1 MIYTITLN
9 PALDKQL
16 TVSDIRF
23 NDVLIADGIQ
33 LDFGGKG
40 FNVSRMLKELNQPSK
55 AVGLLGGQ
63 TGKTIEA
70 GLKAQG
76 IDVVSIPVSG
86 ETRTNVSVV
95 TPGGSKHIKVNEK
108 GPTISE
114 SELQQV
120 FLYISDKASKGTL
133 WVLAGS
139 IPPGVDVTVYQQM
152 IQKIKELGGD
162 VVLDTSGAALK
173 QGVQAQPKLVKP
185 NLFELSQLTG
195 REITNLQEILDNPG
209 ITRSVGAEFVA
220 ISAGEKG
227 ALLTDGNNTA
237 LCLPPEIQEAN
248 PVGAGDAMVAGLSFA
263 LYHGYDLEQALMLG
277 VACGTASAMQSG
289 TRMPEWDLVE
299 EVRQQVK
306 LI

>member
-23 NDVLIADGIQ
+23 NDVLIAEGVQ

-63 TGKTIEA
+63 TGKAIEA
-70 GLKAQG
+70 GLKEQA
-76 IDVVSIPVSG
+76 IDVVAIPVSG

-108 GPTISE
+108 GPTISV

-120 FLYISDKASKGTL
+120 FQYIFENAAAGTL

-139 IPPGVDVTVYQQM
+139 IPPGVNVDVYQQM
-152 IQKIKELGGD
+152 TQKIKELGGD

-173 QGVQAQPKLVKP
+173 EGVLAHPKLVKP

-195 REITNLQEILDNPG
+195 REITSLQEILENSAL
-209 ITRSVGAEFVA
+209 TRSVGAEFVA

-227 ALLTDGNNTA
+227 ALLTDGEKTA
-237 LCLPPEIQEAN
+237 ICLPPEIQEAN
-248 PVGAGDAMVAGLSFA
+248 PVGAGDAMLAGLSFA
-263 LYHGYDLEQALMLG
+263 LYHGYDLEKALMLG

-299 EVRQQVK
+299 QVRQQVR
-306 LI
+306 II

>member
-95 TPGGSKHIKVNEK
+95 TPGGRKHIKVNEK

-173 QGVQAQPKLVKP
+173 QGVQAKPKLVKP

>member
-16 TVSDIRF
+16 TVADIRF
-23 NDVLIADGIQ
+23 NDVLIAERVQ

-40 FNVSRMLKELNQPSK
+40 FNVSRMLQKLNQPSK
-55 AVGLLGGQ
+55 AIGLLGGP

-70 GLKAQG
+70 GLQKQG
-76 IDVVSIPVSG
+76 IDVIAIPISG

-108 GPTISE
+108 GPTVSEAELELIYDFIS
-114 SELQQV
+114 
-120 FLYISDKASKGTL
+120 KNAAAGTL

-139 IPPGVDVTVYQQM
+139 IPPGVDVSVYREMTQR
-152 IQKIKELGGD
+152 IKQLGGD
-162 VVLDTSGAALK
+162 VVLDTSGEALR

-185 NLFELSQLTG
+185 NLFELSQLVG
-195 REITNLQEILDNPG
+195 KQIVNLQEILDNPA
-209 ITRSVGAEFVA
+209 ITRDVGAEFVA
-220 ISAGEKG
+220 ISAGDKG
-227 ALLTDGNNTA
+227 ALLTDGENTA
-237 LCLPPEIQEAN
+237 ICLPPEIQEAN

-263 LYHGYDLEQALMLG
+263 LYYGYDLEQALMLG

-289 TRMPEWDLVE
+289 TRMPEWDVVE
-299 EVRQQVK
+299 DVRQRVK
-306 LI
+306 IV

>member
-16 TVSDIRF
+16 TVAEIRF
-23 NDVLIADGIQ
+23 NDVLIAERVQ

-63 TGKTIEA
+63 TGKTIA
-70 GLKAQG
+70 DGLKAQG
-76 IDVVSIPVSG
+76 IEVVSIPVSG
-86 ETRTNVSVV
+86 ETRTNVSIV
-95 TPGGSKHIKVNEK
+95 TPGGSTHIKVNEK
-108 GPTISE
+108 GPTVSEAEIQRVFQFISE
-114 SELQQV
+114 
-120 FLYISDKASKGTL
+120 KATSGTL

-139 IPPGVDVTVYQQM
+139 IPPGVNASVYQQM
-152 IQKIKELGGD
+152 TQKIKELGGD
-162 VVLDTSGAALK
+162 VVLDTSGEALRK
-173 QGVQAQPKLVKP
+173 GVQAHPKLVKP

-195 REITNLQEILDNPG
+195 REVTGLQEILDNPA
-209 ITRSVGAEFVA
+209 IARAVGAEFVA
-220 ISAGEKG
+220 VSAGDKG
-227 ALLTDGNNTA
+227 ALLTDGEKTA
-237 LCLPPEIQEAN
+237 ICLPPEIQEAN

-299 EVRQQVK
+299 EVRQQVR
-306 LI
+306 IV

>member
-16 TVSDIRF
+16 TVSDICF
-23 NDVLIADGIQ
+23 NDVLIAESVQ

-63 TGKTIEA
+63 TGRTIET

-120 FLYISDKASKGTL
+120 FQTISENAAKGTL

-139 IPPGVDVTVYQQM
+139 IPPGVDVAVYQRM
-152 IQKIKELGGD
+152 TQKIKELGGD

-173 QGVQAQPKLVKP
+173 QGLLARPKLVKP

-195 REITNLQEILDNPG
+195 REITSLQEILDNPA
-209 ITRSVGAEFVA
+209 ITHAVGAEFVA
-220 ISAGEKG
+220 ISAGDKG
-227 ALLTDGNNTA
+227 ALLTDGEKTA

-299 EVRQQVK
+299 EVRQQVR

>member
-23 NDVLIADGIQ
+23 NEVLIAEGVQ

-63 TGKTIEA
+63 TGKAIEA
-70 GLKAQG
+70 GLKEQA
-76 IDVVSIPVSG
+76 IDVVAIPVSG

-108 GPTISE
+108 GPTISV

-120 FLYISDKASKGTL
+120 FQYIFENAAAGTL

-139 IPPGVDVTVYQQM
+139 IPPGVNVDVYQQM
-152 IQKIKELGGD
+152 TQKIKELGGD
-162 VVLDTSGAALK
+162 VVLDTSSAALK
-173 QGVQAQPKLVKP
+173 EGVLAHPKLVKP

-195 REITNLQEILDNPG
+195 REVTSLQEILENPAL
-209 ITRSVGAEFVA
+209 TRSVGAEFVA
-220 ISAGEKG
+220 ISAGDKG
-227 ALLTDGNNTA
+227 ALLTDGEKTA
-237 LCLPPEIQEAN
+237 ICLPPEIQEAN

-299 EVRQQVK
+299 QVRQQVR
-306 LI
+306 II

>member
-23 NDVLIADGIQ
+23 NDVLIAEGVQ

-63 TGKTIEA
+63 TGKAIEA
-70 GLKAQG
+70 GLKEQA
-76 IDVVSIPVSG
+76 IDVVAIPVSG

-108 GPTISE
+108 GPTISV

-120 FLYISDKASKGTL
+120 FQYIFENAAAGTL

-139 IPPGVDVTVYQQM
+139 IPPGVNVDVYQQM
-152 IQKIKELGGD
+152 TQKIKELGGD

-173 QGVQAQPKLVKP
+173 EGVLAHPKLVKP

-195 REITNLQEILDNPG
+195 REITSLQEILENSAL
-209 ITRSVGAEFVA
+209 TRSVGAEFVA

-227 ALLTDGNNTA
+227 ALLTDGEKTA
-237 LCLPPEIQEAN
+237 ICLPPEIQEAN

-263 LYHGYDLEQALMLG
+263 LYHGYDLEKALMLG

-299 EVRQQVK
+299 QVRQQVR
-306 LI
+306 II

>member
-1 MIYTITLN
+1 MIYTVTLN

-23 NDVLIADGIQ
+23 NDVLIAESIQ

-55 AVGLLGGQ
+55 AIGLLGGQ
-63 TGKTIEA
+63 TGKTIAE

-76 IDVVSIPVSG
+76 IEVISISVSG
-86 ETRTNVSVV
+86 ETRTNVSIV

-114 SELQQV
+114 TELQLV
-120 FLYISDKASKGTL
+120 FKYISEKAGSGTL

-139 IPPGVDVTVYQQM
+139 IPPGVDVSVYQQM
-152 IQKIKELGGD
+152 TQKIKELGGD

-173 QGVQAQPKLVKP
+173 QGVLAHPKLVKP

-195 REITNLQEILDNPG
+195 REITSLQEILDNPVL
-209 ITRSVGAEFVA
+209 TRDVGAEFVA

-227 ALLTDGNNTA
+227 ALLTDGEKIA
-237 LCLPPEIQEAN
+237 VCLPPEIQEAN

-289 TRMPEWDLVE
+289 TRMPAWDLVE
-299 EVRQQVK
+299 EVRQQVR

>member
-16 TVSDIRF
+16 TVADIRF
-23 NDVLIADGIQ
+23 NDVLIAERVQ

-40 FNVSRMLKELNQPSK
+40 FNVSRMLQKLNQPSK

-70 GLKAQG
+70 GLQEQG
-76 IDVVSIPVSG
+76 IEVVAIPISG

-95 TPGGSKHIKVNEK
+95 TPGGSRHIKVNEK
-108 GPTISE
+108 GPKVSEVELELIYDYISE
-114 SELQQV
+114 N
-120 FLYISDKASKGTL
+120 ATAGTL

-139 IPPGVDVTVYQQM
+139 IPPGVDVSVYREM
-152 IQKIKELGGD
+152 TQKIKQFGGD
-162 VVLDTSGAALK
+162 VVLDTSGEALR
-173 QGVQAQPKLVKP
+173 QGVQAHPKLVKP

-195 REITNLQEILDNPG
+195 NEIADLQEILENPA

-220 ISAGEKG
+220 ISAGDKG
-227 ALLTDGNNTA
+227 ALLTDGENTTT
-237 LCLPPEIQEAN
+237 CLPPEIQEAN
-248 PVGAGDAMVAGLSFA
+248 PVGAGDAMVAGLTFA

-277 VACGTASAMQSG
+277 VACGTASALQSG
-289 TRMPEWDLVE
+289 TMMPEWDVVE

-306 LI
+306 IL

>member
-16 TVSDIRF
+16 TVADIRF
-23 NDVLIADGIQ
+23 NDVLIADDVQ
-33 LDFGGKG
+33 SDFGGKG

-55 AVGLLGGQ
+55 AIGLLGGQ

-76 IDVVSIPVSG
+76 IQVVSIPVSG
-86 ETRTNVSVV
+86 ETRTNVTVV
-95 TPGGSKHIKVNEK
+95 TPGGSKHIKINEK

-120 FLYISDKASKGTL
+120 FQYISENAAKDTL

-139 IPPGVDVTVYQQM
+139 IPPGVDVSVYQQM
-152 IQKIKELGGD
+152 TQKIKELGGD
-162 VVLDTSGAALK
+162 VVLDTSGSALK
-173 QGVQAQPKLVKP
+173 HGLLAHPKLVKP

-195 REITNLQEILDNPG
+195 KEIVSLQEILDNPA
-209 ITRSVGAEFVA
+209 ITRSLGAEFVA
-220 ISAGEKG
+220 ISAGDKG
-227 ALLTDGNNTA
+227 ALLTDGETTA

-299 EVRQQVK
+299 EVRQEVR

>member
-23 NDVLIADGIQ
+23 NDVLIAEGVQ

-63 TGKTIEA
+63 TGKAIEA
-70 GLKAQG
+70 GLKEQA
-76 IDVVSIPVSG
+76 IDVVAIPVSG

-108 GPTISE
+108 GPTISV

-120 FLYISDKASKGTL
+120 FQYIFENAAAGTL

-139 IPPGVDVTVYQQM
+139 IPPGVNVDVYQQM
-152 IQKIKELGGD
+152 TQKIKELGGD

-173 QGVQAQPKLVKP
+173 EGVLAHPKLVKP
-185 NLFELSQLTG
+185 NLSELSQLTG
-195 REITNLQEILDNPG
+195 REITSLQEILENSAL
-209 ITRSVGAEFVA
+209 TRSVGAEFVA

-227 ALLTDGNNTA
+227 ALLTDGEKTA
-237 LCLPPEIQEAN
+237 ICLPPEIQEAN

-263 LYHGYDLEQALMLG
+263 LYHGYDLEKALMLG

-299 EVRQQVK
+299 QVRQQVR
-306 LI
+306 II

>member
-16 TVSDIRF
+16 SVSDIRF
-23 NDVLIADGIQ
+23 NDVLIADQVQ

-76 IDVVSIPVSG
+76 IEVVSIPVSG
-86 ETRTNVSVV
+86 ETRTNVSIV

-114 SELQQV
+114 NELQKV
-120 FLYISDKASKGTL
+120 FQYIAENAAKGTL

-162 VVLDTSGAALK
+162 AVLDSSGAALK
-173 QGVQAQPKLVKP
+173 HGLLAHPNLVKP
-185 NLFELSQLTG
+185 NLYELSQLTG
-195 REITNLQEILDNPG
+195 REITSLQEILENPAL
-209 ITRSVGAEFVA
+209 THAVGAEFVA
-220 ISAGEKG
+220 ISAGDKG
-227 ALLTDGNNTA
+227 ALLTDGEKTA
-237 LCLPPEIQEAN
+237 ICLPPEIQEAN

-263 LYHGYDLEQALMLG
+263 LYHGYDLEQALILG

-299 EVRQQVK
+299 EVRQQVR

>member
-16 TVSDIRF
+16 TVSEIRF
-23 NDVLIADGIQ
+23 NDVLIAEDVQ

-76 IDVVSIPVSG
+76 IEVISIPVSD
-86 ETRTNVSVV
+86 ETRTNVSIV
-95 TPGGSKHIKVNEK
+95 TPVGSKHIKVNEK
-108 GPTISE
+108 GPTVSETELEQIYQYISE
-114 SELQQV
+114 NAGS
-120 FLYISDKASKGTL
+120 GTL
-133 WVLAGS
+133 WILAGS
-139 IPPGVDVTVYQQM
+139 IPPGVNVSVYRHM
-152 IQKIKELGGD
+152 TQKIKELGGD

-173 QGVQAQPKLVKP
+173 QGVLAQPKLVKP
-185 NLFELSQLTG
+185 NLFELSQLIG
-195 REITNLQEILDNPG
+195 REISSLQEILDNPAL
-209 ITRSVGAEFVA
+209 TNDVGARFVA
-220 ISAGEKG
+220 ISAGDKG
-227 ALLTDGNNTA
+227 ALLTDGEKIA
-237 LCLPPEIQEAN
+237 VCVPPEIQEAN

-263 LYHGYDLEQALMLG
+263 LYHEYDLEQALMLG

-289 TRMPEWDLVE
+289 TRMPTWDLVE
-299 EVRQQVK
+299 EVRQHVR

>member
-16 TVSDIRF
+16 TVAEIRF
-23 NDVLIADGIQ
+23 NDVLIAEGVQ

-76 IDVVSIPVSG
+76 IEVISIPVSG

-95 TPGGSKHIKVNEK
+95 TTGGSKHIKVNEK
-108 GPTISE
+108 GPKISE
-114 SELQQV
+114 AELQQV
-120 FLYISDKASKGTL
+120 FTYISEEASSGTL

-139 IPPGVDVTVYQQM
+139 IPPGVDVTVYQKM
-152 IQKIKELGGD
+152 TEKIKELGGD

-173 QGVQAQPKLVKP
+173 QGVLAHPTLVKP

-195 REITNLQEILDNPG
+195 REVTSLQEILDNPEL
-209 ITRSVGAEFVA
+209 TRNVGAQFVA
-220 ISAGEKG
+220 ISAGDKG
-227 ALLTDGNNTA
+227 ALLTDGEKISVCLA
-237 LCLPPEIQEAN
+237 LEIQEAN

-299 EVRQQVK
+299 EVRQQVRV
-306 LI
+306 I

>member
-23 NDVLIADGIQ
+23 NDVLIAEGVQ

-63 TGKTIEA
+63 TGKAIEA
-70 GLKAQG
+70 GLKEQA
-76 IDVVSIPVSG
+76 IDVVAIPVSG

-108 GPTISE
+108 GPTISV

-120 FLYISDKASKGTL
+120 FQYIFENAAAGTL

-139 IPPGVDVTVYQQM
+139 IPPGVNVDVYQQM
-152 IQKIKELGGD
+152 TQKIKELGGD
-162 VVLDTSGAALK
+162 VVLDTSSAALK
-173 QGVQAQPKLVKP
+173 EGVLAHPKLVKP

-195 REITNLQEILDNPG
+195 REVTSLQEILENPAL
-209 ITRSVGAEFVA
+209 TRSVGAEFVA
-220 ISAGEKG
+220 ISAGDKG
-227 ALLTDGNNTA
+227 ALLTDGEKTA
-237 LCLPPEIQEAN
+237 ICLPHEIQEAN

-263 LYHGYDLEQALMLG
+263 LYHGYDLEKALMLG

-299 EVRQQVK
+299 QVRQQVR
-306 LI
+306 II

>member
-16 TVSDIRF
+16 TVADIRF
-23 NDVLIADGIQ
+23 NDVLIAERVQ

-40 FNVSRMLKELNQPSK
+40 FNVSRMLQKLNQPSK
-55 AVGLLGGQ
+55 AIGLLGGQ

-70 GLKAQG
+70 GLQEQG
-76 IDVVSIPVSG
+76 IEVVAIPILG

-108 GPTISE
+108 GPTVSE
-114 SELQQV
+114 AELE
-120 FLYISDKASKGTL
+120 LIYDYISQNAAAGTM

-139 IPPGVDVTVYQQM
+139 IPPGVDVSVYQEMTQR
-152 IQKIKELGGD
+152 IKQLGGD
-162 VVLDTSGAALK
+162 VVLDTSGEALR

-185 NLFELSQLTG
+185 NLFELSQLVG
-195 REITNLQEILDNPG
+195 KQIANLQEILDNPT
-209 ITRSVGAEFVA
+209 ITCDVGAEFVA
-220 ISAGEKG
+220 ISAGDKG
-227 ALLTDGNNTA
+227 ALLTDGENTA
-237 LCLPPEIQEAN
+237 ICLPPEIQEAN

-263 LYHGYDLEQALMLG
+263 LYYGYDLEQALMLG

-289 TRMPEWDLVE
+289 TRMPEWDVVE
-299 EVRQQVK
+299 EVRQRVK
-306 LI
+306 IV

>member
-23 NDVLIADGIQ
+23 NDVLIAEGVQ

-63 TGKTIEA
+63 TGKAIEA
-70 GLKAQG
+70 GLKEQA
-76 IDVVSIPVSG
+76 IDVVAIPVSG

-108 GPTISE
+108 GPTISV

-120 FLYISDKASKGTL
+120 FQYIFENAAAGTL

-139 IPPGVDVTVYQQM
+139 IPPGVNVDVYQQM
-152 IQKIKELGGD
+152 TQKIKELGGD
-162 VVLDTSGAALK
+162 VVLDTSSAALK
-173 QGVQAQPKLVKP
+173 EGVLAHPKLVKP

-195 REITNLQEILDNPG
+195 REVTSLQEILENPAL
-209 ITRSVGAEFVA
+209 TRSVGAEFVA
-220 ISAGEKG
+220 ISAGDKG
-227 ALLTDGNNTA
+227 ALLTDGEKTA
-237 LCLPPEIQEAN
+237 ICLPPEIQEAN
-248 PVGAGDAMVAGLSFA
+248 PVGAGDAMLAGLSFA
-263 LYHGYDLEQALMLG
+263 LYHGYDLEKALMLG

-299 EVRQQVK
+299 QVRQQVR
-306 LI
+306 II

>member
-1 MIYTITLN
+1 MIFTVTLN

-16 TVSDIRF
+16 TVADIRF
-23 NDVLIADGIQ
+23 NDVLIAEKVQ

-63 TGKTIEA
+63 TGKTIEV

-86 ETRTNVSVV
+86 ETRTNVSIV

-108 GPTISE
+108 GPTVSE
-114 SELQQV
+114 SELKLIYQ
-120 FLYISDKASKGTL
+120 YISKHAKPGTL

-139 IPPGVDVTVYQQM
+139 IPPGVDCAVYQQM
-152 IQKIKELGGD
+152 TKQIMELGGD
-162 VVLDTSGAALK
+162 VVLDTSGEALK
-173 QGVQAQPKLVKP
+173 QGVQAKPKLVKP

-195 REITNLQEILDNPG
+195 REITDLQEILENPV
-209 ITRSVGAEFVA
+209 IASSIGAKFVA
-220 ISAGEKG
+220 ISAGDKG
-227 ALLTDGNNTA
+227 ALLTDGKNTA
-237 LCLPPEIQEAN
+237 ICLPPKIQEAN

-263 LYHGYDLEQALMLG
+263 LYHGYDLEQALRLG

-299 EVRQQVK
+299 EVRQQVRTK
-306 LI
+306 

>member
-23 NDVLIADGIQ
+23 NDVLIAEGVQ

-63 TGKTIEA
+63 TGKAIEA
-70 GLKAQG
+70 GLKEQA
-76 IDVVSIPVSG
+76 IDVVAIPVSG

-108 GPTISE
+108 GPTISV

-120 FLYISDKASKGTL
+120 FQYIFENAAAGTL

-139 IPPGVDVTVYQQM
+139 IPPGVKVDVYQQM
-152 IQKIKELGGD
+152 TQKIKELGGD

-173 QGVQAQPKLVKP
+173 EGVLAHPKLVKP

-195 REITNLQEILDNPG
+195 REVTSLQEILENPAL
-209 ITRSVGAEFVA
+209 TRSVGAEFVA
-220 ISAGEKG
+220 ISAGDKG
-227 ALLTDGNNTA
+227 ALLTDGEKTA
-237 LCLPPEIQEAN
+237 ICLPPEIQEAN

-299 EVRQQVK
+299 QVRQQVR
-306 LI
+306 II

>member
-1 MIYTITLN
+1 MIFTVTLN

-16 TVSDIRF
+16 TVADIRF
-23 NDVLIADGIQ
+23 NDVLIAEKVQ

-63 TGKTIEA
+63 TGKTIEV

-86 ETRTNVSVV
+86 ETRTNVSIV

-108 GPTISE
+108 GPTASE
-114 SELQQV
+114 SELKLIYQ
-120 FLYISDKASKGTL
+120 YISKHAKPGTL

-139 IPPGVDVTVYQQM
+139 IPPGVDCAVYQQM
-152 IQKIKELGGD
+152 TKQIMELGGD
-162 VVLDTSGAALK
+162 VVLDTSGEALK
-173 QGVQAQPKLVKP
+173 QGVQAKPKLVKP

-195 REITNLQEILDNPG
+195 REITDLQEILENPV
-209 ITRSVGAEFVA
+209 IASSIGAKFVA
-220 ISAGEKG
+220 ISAGDKG
-227 ALLTDGNNTA
+227 ALLTDGKNTA
-237 LCLPPEIQEAN
+237 ICLPPKIQEAN

-263 LYHGYDLEQALMLG
+263 LYHGYDLEQALRLG

-299 EVRQQVK
+299 EVRQQVRTK
-306 LI
+306 

>member
-16 TVSDIRF
+16 TVAEIRF
-23 NDVLIADGIQ
+23 NDVLIAERVQ

-55 AVGLLGGQ
+55 AIGLLGGQ
-63 TGKTIEA
+63 TGKTIA
-70 GLKAQG
+70 DGLKAQG
-76 IDVVSIPVSG
+76 IEVVSIPVSG
-86 ETRTNVSVV
+86 ETRTNVSIV

-108 GPTISE
+108 GPTVSE
-114 SELQQV
+114 AEIQQV
-120 FLYISDKASKGTL
+120 FQFISEKATSGTL

-139 IPPGVDVTVYQQM
+139 IPPGVNASVYQQM
-152 IQKIKELGGD
+152 TQKIKELGGD
-162 VVLDTSGAALK
+162 VVLDTSGEALRK
-173 QGVQAQPKLVKP
+173 GVQAHPKLVKP

-195 REITNLQEILDNPG
+195 RQITDLKEILDNPAIAG
-209 ITRSVGAEFVA
+209 AVGAEFVA
-220 ISAGEKG
+220 VSAGDKG
-227 ALLTDGNNTA
+227 ALLTDGEKTA
-237 LCLPPEIQEAN
+237 ICLPPQIQEAN

-277 VACGTASAMQSG
+277 VACGAASAMQSG

-299 EVRQQVK
+299 EVRQQVR
-306 LI
+306 IV

>member
-23 NDVLIADGIQ
+23 NDVLIAEGVQ

-63 TGKTIEA
+63 TGKAIEA
-70 GLKAQG
+70 GLKEQA
-76 IDVVSIPVSG
+76 IDVVAIPVSG

-108 GPTISE
+108 GPTISV

-120 FLYISDKASKGTL
+120 FQYIFENAAAGTL

-139 IPPGVDVTVYQQM
+139 IPPGVNVDVYQQM
-152 IQKIKELGGD
+152 TQKIKELGGD
-162 VVLDTSGAALK
+162 VVLDTSSAALK
-173 QGVQAQPKLVKP
+173 EGVLAHPKLVKP

-195 REITNLQEILDNPG
+195 REITSLQEILENPAL
-209 ITRSVGAEFVA
+209 TRSVGAEFVA

-227 ALLTDGNNTA
+227 ALLTDGEKTA
-237 LCLPPEIQEAN
+237 ICLPPEIQEAN

-263 LYHGYDLEQALMLG
+263 LYHGYDLEKALMLG

-299 EVRQQVK
+299 QVRQQVR
-306 LI
+306 II

>member
-23 NDVLIADGIQ
+23 NDVLIAESVQ

-63 TGKTIEA
+63 TGRTIET

-120 FLYISDKASKGTL
+120 FQTISENAAKGTL

-139 IPPGVDVTVYQQM
+139 IPPGVDVAVYQRM
-152 IQKIKELGGD
+152 TQKIKELGGD

-173 QGVQAQPKLVKP
+173 QGLLARPKLVKP

-195 REITNLQEILDNPG
+195 REITSLQEILDNPA
-209 ITRSVGAEFVA
+209 ITHAVGAEFVA
-220 ISAGEKG
+220 ISAGDKG
-227 ALLTDGNNTA
+227 ALLTDGEKTA

-299 EVRQQVK
+299 EVRQQVR

>member
-23 NDVLIADGIQ
+23 NDVLIADSIQ

-40 FNVSRMLKELNQPSK
+40 FNVSRMLKELNQTSK

-63 TGKTIEA
+63 TGKTIET

-86 ETRTNVSVV
+86 ETRTNVSIV

-114 SELQQV
+114 SELQRV
-120 FLYISDKASKGTL
+120 FQFISEKAGSGTL

-139 IPPGVDVTVYQQM
+139 IPPGVDVSVYQRM
-152 IQKIKELGGD
+152 TQKINELGGD
-162 VVLDTSGAALK
+162 VVLDTSGSALN
-173 QGVQAQPKLVKP
+173 QGLLAHPKLVKP

-195 REITNLQEILDNPG
+195 KEISSLQEILENPT

-220 ISAGEKG
+220 ISAGDKG
-227 ALLTDGNNTA
+227 ALLTDGEKTA
-237 LCLPPEIQEAN
+237 ICLPPEIQEAN

-299 EVRQQVK
+299 EVRQKVR

>member
-23 NDVLIADGIQ
+23 NDVLIAEGVQ

-63 TGKTIEA
+63 TGKAIEA
-70 GLKAQG
+70 GLKEQA
-76 IDVVSIPVSG
+76 IDVVAIPVSG

-95 TPGGSKHIKVNEK
+95 TPGRSKHIKVNEK
-108 GPTISE
+108 GPTISV

-120 FLYISDKASKGTL
+120 FQYIFENAAAGTL

-139 IPPGVDVTVYQQM
+139 IPPGVNVDVYQQM
-152 IQKIKELGGD
+152 TQKIKELGGD

-173 QGVQAQPKLVKP
+173 EGVLAHPKLVKP

-195 REITNLQEILDNPG
+195 REITSLQEILENSAL
-209 ITRSVGAEFVA
+209 TRSVGAEFVA

-227 ALLTDGNNTA
+227 ALLTDGEKTA
-237 LCLPPEIQEAN
+237 ICLPPEIQEAN

-263 LYHGYDLEQALMLG
+263 LYHGYDLEKALMLG

-299 EVRQQVK
+299 QVRQQVR
-306 LI
+306 II

>member
-1 MIYTITLN
+1 MIFTITLN

-16 TVSDIRF
+16 TVADIRF
-23 NDVLIADGIQ
+23 NDVLIAEKVQ

-63 TGKTIEA
+63 TGKTIEV

-86 ETRTNVSVV
+86 ETRTNVSIV

-108 GPTISE
+108 GPTVSE
-114 SELQQV
+114 SELKLIYQ
-120 FLYISDKASKGTL
+120 YISKHAKPGTL

-139 IPPGVDVTVYQQM
+139 IPPGVDCAVYQQM
-152 IQKIKELGGD
+152 TKQIMELGGD
-162 VVLDTSGAALK
+162 VVLDTSGEALK
-173 QGVQAQPKLVKP
+173 QGVQAKPKLVKP

-195 REITNLQEILDNPG
+195 REITDLQEILENPE
-209 ITRSVGAEFVA
+209 IASSIGAEFVA
-220 ISAGEKG
+220 ISAGDKG
-227 ALLTDGNNTA
+227 ALLTDGKNTA
-237 LCLPPEIQEAN
+237 ICLPPEIQEAN

-263 LYHGYDLEQALMLG
+263 LYHGYDLEQALKLG

-299 EVRQQVK
+299 EVRQQVRTK
-306 LI
+306 

>member
-23 NDVLIADGIQ
+23 NDVLIAEGVQ

-63 TGKTIEA
+63 TGKAIEA
-70 GLKAQG
+70 GLKEQA
-76 IDVVSIPVSG
+76 IDVVAIPVSG

-108 GPTISE
+108 GPTISV

-120 FLYISDKASKGTL
+120 FQYIFENAAAGTL

-139 IPPGVDVTVYQQM
+139 IPPGVNVDVYQQM
-152 IQKIKELGGD
+152 TQKIKELGGD
-162 VVLDTSGAALK
+162 VVLDTSSAALK
-173 QGVQAQPKLVKP
+173 EGVLAHPKLVKP

-195 REITNLQEILDNPG
+195 REVTSLQEILENPAL
-209 ITRSVGAEFVA
+209 TRSVGAEFVA
-220 ISAGEKG
+220 ISAGDKG
-227 ALLTDGNNTA
+227 ALLTDGEKTA
-237 LCLPPEIQEAN
+237 ICLPPEIQEAN
-248 PVGAGDAMVAGLSFA
+248 PVGAGDAMVAGLGFA

-299 EVRQQVK
+299 QVRQQVR
-306 LI
+306 II

>member
-23 NDVLIADGIQ
+23 NDVLIAEGVQ

-63 TGKTIEA
+63 TGKAIEA
-70 GLKAQG
+70 GLKEQA
-76 IDVVSIPVSG
+76 IDVVAIPVSG

-108 GPTISE
+108 GPTISV

-120 FLYISDKASKGTL
+120 FQYIFENAAAGTL

-139 IPPGVDVTVYQQM
+139 IPPGVNVDVYQQM
-152 IQKIKELGGD
+152 TQKIKELGGD
-162 VVLDTSGAALK
+162 VVLDTSSAALK
-173 QGVQAQPKLVKP
+173 EGVLAHPKLVKP

-195 REITNLQEILDNPG
+195 REITSLQEILENPAL
-209 ITRSVGAEFVA
+209 TRSVGAEFVA
-220 ISAGEKG
+220 ISAGDKG
-227 ALLTDGNNTA
+227 ALLTDGEKTA
-237 LCLPPEIQEAN
+237 ICLPPEIQEAN

-299 EVRQQVK
+299 QVRQQVR
-306 LI
+306 II

>member
-23 NDVLIADGIQ
+23 NDVLIAEGVQ

-63 TGKTIEA
+63 TGKAIEA
-70 GLKAQG
+70 GLKEQA
-76 IDVVSIPVSG
+76 IDVVAIPVSG

-108 GPTISE
+108 GPTISV

-120 FLYISDKASKGTL
+120 FQYIFENAAAGTL

-139 IPPGVDVTVYQQM
+139 IPPGVNVDVYQQM
-152 IQKIKELGGD
+152 TQKIKELGGD
-162 VVLDTSGAALK
+162 VVLDTSSAALK
-173 QGVQAQPKLVKP
+173 EGVLAHPKLVKP

-195 REITNLQEILDNPG
+195 REITSLQEILENSAL
-209 ITRSVGAEFVA
+209 TRSVGAEFVA

-227 ALLTDGNNTA
+227 ALLTDGEKTA
-237 LCLPPEIQEAN
+237 ICLPPEIQEAN
-248 PVGAGDAMVAGLSFA
+248 PVGAGDAMLAGLSFA
-263 LYHGYDLEQALMLG
+263 LYHGYDLEKALMLG

-299 EVRQQVK
+299 QVRQQVR
-306 LI
+306 II

>member
-16 TVSDIRF
+16 TVAEIRF
-23 NDVLIADGIQ
+23 NDVLIAEGVQ

-55 AVGLLGGQ
+55 AFGLLGGQ

-76 IDVVSIPVSG
+76 IEVISIPVSG

-95 TPGGSKHIKVNEK
+95 TTGGSKHIKVNEK
-108 GPTISE
+108 GPKISE
-114 SELQQV
+114 AELQQV
-120 FLYISDKASKGTL
+120 FTYISEKASSGTL

-139 IPPGVDVTVYQQM
+139 IPPGVDVTVYQKM
-152 IQKIKELGGD
+152 TEKIKELGGD

-173 QGVQAQPKLVKP
+173 QGVLAHPKLVKP

-195 REITNLQEILDNPG
+195 REITSLQEILDNPEL
-209 ITRSVGAEFVA
+209 TRNVGAQFVA
-220 ISAGEKG
+220 ISAGDKG
-227 ALLTDGNNTA
+227 ALLTDGEKISV
-237 LCLPPEIQEAN
+237 CLPPEIQEAN

-299 EVRQQVK
+299 EVRQQVRV
-306 LI
+306 I

>member
-16 TVSDIRF
+16 TVADIRF
-23 NDVLIADGIQ
+23 NDVLIAERVQ

-40 FNVSRMLKELNQPSK
+40 FNVSRMLQKLNQPSK
-55 AVGLLGGQ
+55 AIGLLGGQ

-70 GLKAQG
+70 GLQEQG
-76 IDVVSIPVSG
+76 IEVVAIPILG

-108 GPTISE
+108 GPTVSE
-114 SELQQV
+114 VELE
-120 FLYISDKASKGTL
+120 LIYNYISQNAAAGTM

-139 IPPGVDVTVYQQM
+139 IPPGVDVSVYQEMTQR
-152 IQKIKELGGD
+152 IKQLGGD
-162 VVLDTSGAALK
+162 VVLDTSGEALR

-185 NLFELSQLTG
+185 NLFELSQLVG
-195 REITNLQEILDNPG
+195 KQIANLQEILDNPT
-209 ITRSVGAEFVA
+209 ITHDVGAEFVA
-220 ISAGEKG
+220 ISAGDKG
-227 ALLTDGNNTA
+227 ALLTDGENTA
-237 LCLPPEIQEAN
+237 ICLPPEIQEAN

-289 TRMPEWDLVE
+289 TRMPEWDVVE
-299 EVRQQVK
+299 EVRQRVK
-306 LI
+306 IV

>member
-16 TVSDIRF
+16 TVADIRF
-23 NDVLIADGIQ
+23 NDVLIAERVQ

-40 FNVSRMLKELNQPSK
+40 FNVSRMLQKLNQPSK
-55 AVGLLGGQ
+55 AIGLLGGQ

-70 GLKAQG
+70 GLQEQG
-76 IDVVSIPVSG
+76 IEVVAIPILG

-108 GPTISE
+108 GPTVSE
-114 SELQQV
+114 AELE
-120 FLYISDKASKGTL
+120 LIYDYISQNAAAGTM

-139 IPPGVDVTVYQQM
+139 IPPGVDVSVYQEMTQR
-152 IQKIKELGGD
+152 IKQLGGD
-162 VVLDTSGAALK
+162 VVLDTSGEALR

-185 NLFELSQLTG
+185 NLFELSQLVG
-195 REITNLQEILDNPG
+195 KQIANLQEILDNPT
-209 ITRSVGAEFVA
+209 ITHDVGAEFVA
-220 ISAGEKG
+220 ISAGDKG
-227 ALLTDGNNTA
+227 ALLTDGENTA
-237 LCLPPEIQEAN
+237 ICLPPEIQEAN

-289 TRMPEWDLVE
+289 TRMPEWDVVE
-299 EVRQQVK
+299 EVRQRVK
-306 LI
+306 IV

>member
-23 NDVLIADGIQ
+23 NDVLIAEGVQ

-63 TGKTIEA
+63 TGKAIEA
-70 GLKAQG
+70 GLKEQA
-76 IDVVSIPVSG
+76 IDVVAIPVSG

-108 GPTISE
+108 GPTISV

-120 FLYISDKASKGTL
+120 FQYIFENAAAGTL

-139 IPPGVDVTVYQQM
+139 IPPGVNVDVYQQM
-152 IQKIKELGGD
+152 TQKIKELGGD
-162 VVLDTSGAALK
+162 VVLDTSSAALK
-173 QGVQAQPKLVKP
+173 EGVLAHPKLVKP
-185 NLFELSQLTG
+185 NLFEISQLTG
-195 REITNLQEILDNPG
+195 REVTSLQEILENPAL
-209 ITRSVGAEFVA
+209 TRSVGAEFVA
-220 ISAGEKG
+220 ISAGDKG
-227 ALLTDGNNTA
+227 ALLTDGEKTA
-237 LCLPPEIQEAN
+237 ICLPPEIQEAN

-299 EVRQQVK
+299 QVRQQVR
-306 LI
+306 II